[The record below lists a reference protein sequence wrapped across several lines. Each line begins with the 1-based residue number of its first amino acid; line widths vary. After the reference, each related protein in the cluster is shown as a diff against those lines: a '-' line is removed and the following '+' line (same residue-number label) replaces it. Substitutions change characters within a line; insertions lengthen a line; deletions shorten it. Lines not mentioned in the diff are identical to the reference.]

1 MQRTI
6 FIFGGLAAAI
16 FLLFE
21 LSKISLLNPQISTEI
36 FMVNSGVSFITVG
49 VLLHKIFTEGTREPK
64 PSERN
69 NSILTKQ
76 EHRVLSL
83 VADGMSNKEIAEEL
97 FIAESTVK
105 THVSNVLSK
114 LNAKRRTEAVRIG
127 HDLEII

>member
-1 MQRTI
+1 
-6 FIFGGLAAAI
+6 
-16 FLLFE
+16 
-21 LSKISLLNPQISTEI
+21 
-36 FMVNSGVSFITVG
+36 MVISGVSFITVG
-49 VLLHKIFTEGTREPK
+49 VLLHKIFSEGTGKPK
-64 PSERN
+64 PSEHN